1 MDAHP
6 ELLALQEDLP
16 KGEGKVLI
24 PGFEIVCLPGI
35 PQYKFSKTKTMKKM
49 KFTLCIPAMLVG
61 LALTVTGQNLITE
74 TFDTYTA
81 GQQLVAQGAPNWTTW
96 SNLPG
101 SNEDPFVSNAQS
113 FSTPNSV
120 KITGTN
126 DAVLLLNDKTTGRY
140 ILTYK
145 IYVPSGKLG
154 YYNILQDFA
163 GANSKWGTQ
172 TYLDDG
178 GWGHIDAGGADAG
191 EFTFSYNQWFE
202 MHTVIDLG
210 EDWAHTYYEDEVVVE
225 WQWSTGAFGTN
236 NTLKLDGTNLYAWTG
251 TGGSPECYFDN
262 ILFDQVPAPA
272 APMNLTADV
281 TNFDVF
287 LEWEI
292 PGGATPVG
300 YRIYRD
306 GEYIGYSIPLSYWDL
321 SVYPGDH
328 TYFVRADYGN
338 EISAPSNDA
347 LVTVAGGTDR
357 QFVLLEIA
365 TGTWCQYCPGAAMGA
380 DELVQ
385 NGNDVAVVEYHQG
398 DSYEIPDAVDRIG
411 YYGIT
416 GFPTAEFDGVEE
428 VVGGSTT
435 TSMYSVYLPIYQS
448 RIAISSLFICDLT
461 VDWADVTN
469 VVAHVTVEKIFD
481 YTGNIYLRMALT
493 ESNIPEVWFGLT
505 EVDYV
510 CRAMFPDANGTLV
523 DFSSGNVQTFDVPI
537 SIPDTYV
544 WDNLELV
551 AWLQDEGTM
560 EVLQADWFP
569 MTQTVVPGSEAVHA
583 AVSPNPVQDNL
594 KIRANADIRSI
605 TVYNSLG
612 VKVKDIATDTRE
624 LNVNTST
631 WKQGLYVVEIRTD
644 EGTATKKVLK
654 K

>member
-1 MDAHP
+1 
-6 ELLALQEDLP
+6 
-16 KGEGKVLI
+16 
-24 PGFEIVCLPGI
+24 
-35 PQYKFSKTKTMKKM
+35 MKKM
-49 KFTLCIPAMLVG
+49 KFTLSVMVG
-61 LALTVTGQNLITE
+61 ILIGFSFTAFGKNLITE

-113 FSTPNSV
+113 FSVPNSV
-120 KITGTN
+120 KIAGTN
-126 DAVLLLNDKTTGRY
+126 DAVLLLNDKTAGRF

-145 IYVPSGKLG
+145 IYVPGGMLG

-163 GANSKWGTQ
+163 GASSKWGTQ
-172 TYLDDG
+172 TFLDAG
-178 GWGHIDAGGADAG
+178 GWGHIDAGGEGTG

-202 MHTVIDLG
+202 MHTVIDLD
-210 EDWAHTYYEDEVVVE
+210 EDWAHTYYEDELVVE

-236 NTLKLDGTNLYAWTG
+236 TTLKLDGTNLYAWNG
-251 TGGSPECYFDN
+251 TDGTPECYFDN

-272 APMNLTADV
+272 APINLTADV

-287 LEWEI
+287 LEWEM
-292 PGGATPVG
+292 PGGSTPVG

-306 GEYIGYSIPLSYWDL
+306 GDYIGYSTLLSYTDL

-338 EISAPSNDA
+338 EISAPSNE
-347 LVTVAGGTDR
+347 VTATIAGGTDR

-398 DSYEIPDAVDRIG
+398 DSYEIADGVDRIG

-435 TSMYSVYLPIYQS
+435 QSMYPTYLPIYQA
-448 RIAISSLFICDLT
+448 RIGVSSLFLCDLT
-461 VDWADVTN
+461 VDWADATN
-469 VVAHVTVEKIFD
+469 VLAHVYVEKIFD
-481 YTGNIYLRMALT
+481 YTGDLYLRLALT
-493 ESNIPEVWFGLT
+493 ESNIPEIWFGMT

-510 CRAMFPDANGTLV
+510 CRAMYPDANGTFV

-537 SIPDTYV
+537 SIPDAYV

-551 AWLQDEGTM
+551 AWLQDDVTM
-560 EVLQADWFP
+560 EVQQTDWFP
-569 MTQTVVPGSEAVHA
+569 MTQTVNPGADHPHA
-583 AVSPNPVQDNL
+583 AVYPNPVEDNL
-594 KIRANADIRSI
+594 IIRANAGIKSI
-605 TVYNSLG
+605 GIYNSLG
-612 VKVKDIATDTRE
+612 VKIREIAADTKE
-624 LNVNTST
+624 LSVNTSS
-631 WKQGLYVVEIRTD
+631 WNPGMYLLGIK
-644 EGTATKKVLK
+644 TANGVTTKKILK